1 MQIYDIDIN
10 ENKME
15 TTSHKTDDFPVAI
28 YETILKKNI
37 LGFVDWHWHSEIQFC
52 YVTAGRVRFCV
63 NSFSA
68 VVEKD
73 GGIFINSGALHMAVP
88 MRDDAAYICIY
99 ASSEI
104 IGCGAIGKKY
114 VLPYINDPSFSFE
127 IFDEDGRAVI
137 DRLKRAHDVSAERSF
152 GYEIEVASLLSM
164 CWKDM
169 LQNRTPA
176 EVCENETYE
185 RLKSILTYIHDH
197 YSEKISLSGLAEEI
211 HLCPSECCRYFKKR
225 MNRTIFEYITDY
237 RITQSTNALINEPE
251 MSISRIAYEYGFG
264 STSYYIE
271 KFKSKTGTTPLAYRK
286 SFPKA
291 GL

>member
-1 MQIYDIDIN
+1 
-10 ENKME
+10 
-15 TTSHKTDDFPVAI
+15 
-28 YETILKKNI
+28 
-37 LGFVDWHWHSEIQFC
+37 
-52 YVTAGRVRFCV
+52 
-63 NSFSA
+63 
-68 VVEKD
+68 
-73 GGIFINSGALHMAVP
+73 MAEP
-88 MRDDAAYICIY
+88 MTDDAAYICID

-114 VLPYINDPSFSFE
+114 VLPYINDHSFAFE

-137 DRLKRAHDVSAERSF
+137 NRLKRAHDVSAERSF
-152 GYEIEVASLLSM
+152 VYEIEVASLLSM

>member
-73 GGIFINSGALHMAVP
+73 GGIFINSGALHMAEP
-88 MRDDAAYICIY
+88 MTDDAAYICID

-114 VLPYINDPSFSFE
+114 VLPYINDPSFAFE

-271 KFKSKTGTTPLAYRK
+271 KFKSKIGTTPLAYRK

>member
-88 MRDDAAYICIY
+88 MTDDAAYICID

-114 VLPYINDPSFSFE
+114 VLPYINDPSFAFE

-237 RITQSTNALINEPE
+237 RITQSTKALINEPE

>member
-73 GGIFINSGALHMAVP
+73 GGIFINSGALHMAEP
-88 MRDDAAYICIY
+88 MTDDAAYICID

-114 VLPYINDPSFSFE
+114 VLPYINDHSFAFE

-225 MNRTIFEYITDY
+225 MSRTIFEYITDY

>member
-52 YVTAGRVRFCV
+52 YVTAGSVRFCV

-73 GGIFINSGALHMAVP
+73 GGIFINSGALHMAEP
-88 MRDDAAYICIY
+88 MTDDAAYICID

-114 VLPYINDPSFSFE
+114 VLPYINDPSFAFE

>member
-73 GGIFINSGALHMAVP
+73 GGIFINSGALHMAEP
-88 MRDDAAYICIY
+88 MTDDAAYICID

>member
-73 GGIFINSGALHMAVP
+73 GGIFINSGALHMAEP
-88 MRDDAAYICIY
+88 MTDDAAYICID

-114 VLPYINDPSFSFE
+114 VLPYINDPSFAFE

-176 EVCENETYE
+176 AVCENETYE

-237 RITQSTNALINEPE
+237 RIKKRTNDIINEPE

-291 GL
+291 GI

>member
-63 NSFSA
+63 NSFSS

-73 GGIFINSGALHMAVP
+73 GGIFINSGALHMAEP
-88 MRDDAAYICIY
+88 MTDDAAYICID

-114 VLPYINDPSFSFE
+114 VLPYINDPSFAFE

>member
-73 GGIFINSGALHMAVP
+73 VGIFINSGALHMAEP
-88 MRDDAAYICIY
+88 MTDDAAYICID

-114 VLPYINDPSFSFE
+114 VLPYINDPSFAFE
-127 IFDEDGRAVI
+127 IFGEGGRAVI
-137 DRLKRAHDVSAERSF
+137 DRLKRAHDVSSERSF

-286 SFPKA
+286 SFPKT

>member
-52 YVTAGRVRFCV
+52 YVTAGRVRVCV

-68 VVEKD
+68 GVDKD
-73 GGIFINSGALHMAVP
+73 GGIFINSGALHMAEP
-88 MRDDAAYICIY
+88 MTDDAAYICID

-114 VLPYINDPSFSFE
+114 VLPYINDPSFAFE

-176 EVCENETYE
+176 AVCENETYE

>member
-73 GGIFINSGALHMAVP
+73 VGIFINSGALHMAEP
-88 MRDDAAYICIY
+88 MTDDAAYICID

-114 VLPYINDPSFSFE
+114 VLPYINDPSFAFE
-127 IFDEDGRAVI
+127 IFGEGGRAVI
-137 DRLKRAHDVSAERSF
+137 DRLKRAHDVSSERSF

>member
-1 MQIYDIDIN
+1 
-10 ENKME
+10 
-15 TTSHKTDDFPVAI
+15 
-28 YETILKKNI
+28 
-37 LGFVDWHWHSEIQFC
+37 
-52 YVTAGRVRFCV
+52 
-63 NSFSA
+63 
-68 VVEKD
+68 
-73 GGIFINSGALHMAVP
+73 MAEP
-88 MRDDAAYICIY
+88 MTDDAAYICID

-127 IFDEDGRAVI
+127 IFGEGGRAVI

>member
-52 YVTAGRVRFCV
+52 YVMAGRVRFCV

-73 GGIFINSGALHMAVP
+73 GGIFINSGALHMAEP
-88 MRDDAAYICIY
+88 MTDDAAYICID

-114 VLPYINDPSFSFE
+114 VLPYINDPSFAFE

-176 EVCENETYE
+176 AVCENETYE